1 MAFIRDDEGNS
12 LKESDTV
19 ITESIKDFIEKTGL
33 AYVASS
39 DSAGRPHLAAV
50 KGLTVPDPRHIVF
63 SEWFCP
69 KTIENISGNPEIAI
83 AVLDPGTGKGYQ
95 FVGMVEK
102 TMDIG
107 ILNGYDPGIDNRATP
122 QVLYQLAVLVG
133 EIMEFTHGVHTDR
146 VMG

>member
-1 MAFIRDDEGNS
+1 M
-12 LKESDTV
+12 